1 MSLIDLLVAVVVA
14 WFAWNGFGR
23 GLAAS
28 AVWLACIAATPYL
41 TGYLT
46 PFLATWMGADM
57 PDLPEFMRQPAA
69 FVVSLAIAGLAVGTA
84 SAVLAGLIRKAQ
96 AQWPVLRAADK
107 VFGAGVMTVTALAG
121 LAVVTILLSGIISAP
136 GRERLSASVW
146 GSAVMPRFQ
155 PLVPYVLALVQEP
168 LGKAPALLGIVP
180 GAATDPGANAQ
191 SVSPA
196 ARLLATVL
204 AVGGVPQMEALASA
218 DAKEINQVLDLLMAG
233 SGAGSASPESTQA
246 TRLLLETLAGP
257 GQAGGSQLP
266 AGTSEA
272 ARLLLEALAKPVPA
286 ATPTP

>member
-1 MSLIDLLVAVVVA
+1 
-14 WFAWNGFGR
+14 
-23 GLAAS
+23 LAAS
-28 AVWLACIAATPYL
+28 AVWLACIAGTPYL

-46 PFLATWMGADM
+46 PFLTTWMGADL

-69 FVVSLAIAGLAVGTA
+69 LIVSLAIAGLVVGIG
-84 SAVLAGLIRKAQ
+84 SVVLVGLIRKAQ
-96 AQWPVLRAADK
+96 ARWPVLRAADQ
-107 VFGAGVMTVTALAG
+107 VAGAGVMTLTALAG

-136 GRERLSASVW
+136 QRERLSASVW

-155 PLVPYVLALVQEP
+155 PLVPYVLGLVQEP
-168 LGKAPALLGIVP
+168 LGKAPALLGILP
-180 GAATDPGANAQ
+180 GAASDTGTNAD

-233 SGAGSASPESTQA
+233 SGTASASPESTLA
-246 TRLLLETLAGP
+246 TRQMLEALLGQGAG
-257 GQAGGSQLP
+257 GGSQLP

-272 ARLLLEALAKPVPA
+272 ARLLLDALSKPA
-286 ATPTP
+286 PTPAP